1 MSLRCLVFSSDE
13 GTTAILRQILPGLGV
28 EGEFCSSAVTAA
40 GQITNQPF
48 QIVIIDWDQQPEA
61 GALLNTA
68 RQRKAADRPP
78 TSTTATK
85 HPAPPHPLH
94 APPTPSLPTPPV

>member
-48 QIVIIDWDQQPEA
+48 RSLSSTGTSSQKPECC
-61 GALLNTA
+61 
-68 RQRKAADRPP
+68 
-78 TSTTATK
+78 
-85 HPAPPHPLH
+85 
-94 APPTPSLPTPPV
+94 